1 MGYSMLLVLRVM
13 LCLHMFMMFHF
24 ACLSSHSCHP
34 EESSALLHFKTELNN
49 FDEHYSCDHDA
60 ECLCLHAD
68 PKTRA
73 WQNGTDCCSWMGVTC
88 HSVSGHVIGLDL
100 SCRRLVGN
108 IDPNSTLF
116 KLTHLHT
123 LNLAYNHFYGSQL
136 SSQFGQL
143 VSLTHLNLSHCW
155 FEGDIPS
162 QISHLSK
169 LQSLDL
175 SWNYALSL
183 EETTWKRLLQNTT
196 SLREV
201 VLDDTDMSSI
211 SSTPNPL
218 SLIANLSST
227 LVTLSLTRTQLSG
240 SLTSD
245 IFCLPNLQHLNLSD
259 NNDGIQ
265 FHVPKLNCNTSL
277 LTLDLSEC
285 GFYGPIPSSFFN
297 LTHLTSLILRNN
309 FFNSSIPSS
318 ISNLQ
323 HLTHL
328 DLSGEELSGLIPS
341 SLSNLHHLVYLDL
354 SWNIELSGLIPSSFS
369 NLHHLVYL
377 DLSSNNFSGQ
387 IPNMFDRLTNLQTLF
402 LWDNNFEG
410 KLPSS
415 LFTLS
420 KLSVLDCS
428 YNNIEGSL
436 PDKVA
441 FSNLTQLNLHDNLLN
456 GTIPWWA
463 LSFKSLRY
471 LDLSSNRFTGHINE
485 ITSYSLEY
493 LDLCNN
499 KLQGN
504 VPESIFD
511 LVNLSNLCLSQH
523 NWNDTVHFSLFSK
536 LQKLSHLSLS
546 GCNSL
551 VLGSETSVNYT
562 FSNLLELQ
570 LRSNNIIGYSTFSGN
585 FSELEF
591 LELSNSK
598 LEGKVPQWIH
608 DLDSLHHLILSNNLL
623 TSVGQFSWYQ
633 LEDLDLSFNLMDDDI
648 SSFFCNATP
657 LTDINLSH
665 NRFIGTFPQC
675 LANSSS
681 LRNLDLQMNKLH
693 GNLPDTLNRSLQ
705 LYALILN
712 CNQFKG
718 LLPKSLS
725 NSVFLQEL
733 NLGNNQF
740 EDTFPYWL
748 QDLGLL
754 EILVLQGN
762 KLHGPI
768 ANLKSDNMFQ
778 SLIVFDISCNNFS
791 GSLPKAYI
799 QNFQAMKIVDDEV
812 LSSDYYIDTDFHL
825 RGDRIIEV
833 ERNHSITSI
842 IKGVSTTFSKIPRD
856 FVNIDLS
863 GNKFEGEIPDVI
875 GELHRLIGL
884 NLSHNRL
891 VGHIPHSLGNLTN
904 LESLDLSSNMLTG
917 DIPTELTN
925 LNFLEVL
932 NLSQN
937 QLVGAIPKGK
947 QFDTFSNDSYEGNME
962 LCGLPLSIQC
972 NNNVPLQQYPS
983 SEAEDKFGFGWKPV
997 AIGYACGMVLGIGLG
1012 YCVFSIGK
1020 PQWLVIM
1027 FGGKRIKRRSRGSR
1041 RARTT
1046 LFQLFVVM

>member
-24 ACLSSHSCHP
+24 ACLSSHSCHLD
-34 EESSALLHFKTELNN
+34 ESSALLHFKTELNN
-49 FDEHYSCDHDA
+49 FDEHFSCDQYA

-123 LNLAYNHFYGSQL
+123 LNLAYNHFYDSQL

-183 EETTWKRLLQNTT
+183 KETTWKRLLQNTT

-211 SSTPNPL
+211 GPTPSPL

-227 LVTLSLTRTQLSG
+227 LVTL
-240 SLTSD
+240 
-245 IFCLPNLQHLNLSD
+245 N
-259 NNDGIQ
+259 
-265 FHVPKLNCNTSL
+265 
-277 LTLDLSEC
+277 
-285 GFYGPIPSSFFN
+285 
-297 LTHLTSLILRNN
+297 
-309 FFNSSIPSS
+309 
-318 ISNLQ
+318 
-323 HLTHL
+323 
-328 DLSGEELSGLIPS
+328 LSGEELSGLIPS

-354 SWNIELSGLIPSSFS
+354 SGSKLSGLIPSSFS

-377 DLSSNNFSGQ
+377 DLSYNNLSGQ

-402 LWDNNFEG
+402 LRGNNFEG
-410 KLPSS
+410 KLPFS

-420 KLSVLDCS
+420 QLSVFDCS
-428 YNNIEGSL
+428 ENKIEGSL
-436 PDKVA
+436 PDTVA
-441 FSNLTQLNLHDNLLN
+441 FSNLTHLILHDNLLN

-463 LSFKSLRY
+463 LSLKSLRS
-471 LDLSSNRFTGHINE
+471 LDLSNNRFTGYINE
-485 ITSYSLEY
+485 VKSYSLEY

-499 KLQGN
+499 EFQGN
-504 VPESIFD
+504 FPESIFD
-511 LVNLSNLCLSQH
+511 LVNLSNLCLSPH
-523 NWNDTVHFSLFSK
+523 NWSDTVHFSPFSK

-562 FSNLLELQ
+562 FSNLQALQ

-608 DLDSLHHLILSNNLL
+608 GIDSLHHLILSNNLL
-623 TSVGQFSWYQ
+623 SSMGQFSWYE

-648 SSFFCNATP
+648 SSFFCNATF
-657 LTDINLSH
+657 LSDINLSY
-665 NRFIGTFPQC
+665 NQFIGTFPQC
-675 LANSSS
+675 LANSST
-681 LRNLDLQMNKLH
+681 LEHLDLQKNKLH
-693 GNLPDTLNRSLQ
+693 GNFPDTLNGLQ
-705 LYALILN
+705 LGTLILN
-712 CNQFKG
+712 CNQLKG

-725 NSVFLQEL
+725 NSMDLQEL
-733 NLGNNQF
+733 NLGNNEF

-748 QDLGLL
+748 QNISGL

-762 KLHGPI
+762 KLYGTI
-768 ANLKSDNMFQ
+768 ANLKSENMFQ

-799 QNFQAMKIVDDEV
+799 QNFQAMKIVDNEV
-812 LSSDYYIDTDFHL
+812 LSSHYYIHTGWL
-825 RGDRIIEV
+825 EGGGIIEV
-833 ERNHSITSI
+833 EKDHSMTSI

-875 GELHRLIGL
+875 GELHILKNL

-891 VGHIPHSLGNLTN
+891 VGHIPHYLGNLTN

-917 DIPTELTN
+917 NIPTELTN

-937 QLVGAIPKGK
+937 QLVGPIPRGK
-947 QFDTFSNDSYEGNME
+947 QFDTFSNDSYEGNMG

-972 NNNVPLQQYPS
+972 NNNVPLPQYPS
-983 SEAEDKFGFGWKPV
+983 SEAEDKFGFDWKPV
-997 AIGYACGMVLGIGLG
+997 AIGYAFGMVLGIGLG
-1012 YCVFSIGK
+1012 FCVFSIGK
-1020 PQWLVIM
+1020 PQWLVVI
-1027 FGGKRIKRRSRGSR
+1027 FGGKRRRRGNR
-1041 RARTT
+1041 RARIT
-1046 LFQLFVVM
+1046 LFQLMVVM